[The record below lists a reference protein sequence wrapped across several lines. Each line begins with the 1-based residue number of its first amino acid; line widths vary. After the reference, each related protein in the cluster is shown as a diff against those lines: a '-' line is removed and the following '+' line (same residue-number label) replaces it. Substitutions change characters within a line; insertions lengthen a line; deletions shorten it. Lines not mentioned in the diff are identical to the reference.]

1 MNEAACVFSRY
12 ENDRLHWPH
21 TGEEV
26 RQLSRQQIPWLL
38 ESLNPEQPKVV
49 RKWAPQKPGKPG
61 NSL

>member
-1 MNEAACVFSRY
+1 MKEAACVFSRY
-12 ENDRLHWPH
+12 ENDRLQWPH

-26 RQLSRQQIPWLL
+26 RQLSRQQIHWLL
-38 ESLNPEQPKVV
+38 ESLNPEQPKAV